1 MDQAIYEKLKHTTE
15 LVPDEHD
22 GSYELVRS
30 IVAAYRDV
38 DESVLDYHDL
48 NAIYLLCIGTWR
60 HGCDKKQEVIQ
71 ASHLSAAHKGELCE
85 LVDTLK
91 RRAEAGAY
99 SNHGSNIGQQGD
111 LGMFGTGFYSFQKK
125 TDVKSVQAFIR
136 MCIDLLDMTE
146 DEEMFQRV
154 ALVFTKSF
162 HGMEAASASV
172 ILHCLKPRT
181 FPVLNSNQGN
191 EDIYSA
197 LGIQLESRKK
207 LETYVDNCRK
217 IKAFRDANF
226 SFKNYR
232 IMDMA
237 AWNLTANSIQRI
249 VGQYKASFD
258 KWFPDE
264 MYKWR
269 AVQCFQA
276 HWDLEAPNFAE
287 MLQRSLAQANNL
299 LETNYSFP
307 IRMITY
313 FAEEEPDTVRGIFR
327 QLLDSDADLIERVR
341 AFEKTADELL
351 IRHKTKERMKQ
362 HFQSD
367 RTVCA
372 YLFFALPEQSF
383 LYQYGKFKAF
393 LKEIESTASC
403 KMGDKQNIMTYSE
416 IASKIL
422 QYIQQDA
429 ELLDMERA
437 KLDELG
443 KEYYSDPGHHL
454 LADDIIYFGSKLH
467 NEDYWP
473 TLADYDPEISSEQ
486 WKELLMNDSVCTG
499 DNREILRHM
508 LQLGGEATCKQL
520 SMQFGNTTA
529 HYNSSMVQLARR
541 VHEET
546 DCPLAQNADG
556 DQKWWP
562 ILFIGRSTLK
572 GQPGTYS
579 WKLREELEYA
589 IQSLPMKEGD
599 PTMSLGMN
607 TILYGP
613 PGTGKTYQ
621 TANYAVAIIE
631 GKSLKEIQAE
641 DHEKV
646 LERYRQY
653 RQDNRIEFTTFH
665 QSFGYE
671 DFIEGIRPEFQGS
684 EDEVE
689 DAGAGDVKYRIVDG
703 IFKSFCL
710 RAQVQTSDSHD
721 NLFGTSRM
729 PSVWKVSL
737 GGTGENAL
745 REYCMNHGC
754 IRIGWDEY
762 GETVTDETNYSVG
775 GKHVLNAFLN
785 RMQVGDIVLSC
796 YSARTIDAIGV
807 VTGDPEWLP
816 NENHYKRL
824 RKVNWLLKGTKI
836 DIEEFQLSRILVQ
849 STVYQLDTTAAEVI
863 KVLEGHGF
871 ASTHP
876 VKSKPYVFIIDEINR
891 GNISKI
897 FGELITLIEPS
908 KRLGQPEEL
917 QVRLPYSQKSFGVPD
932 NVYLLGTMNTADRSI
947 ALLDTA
953 LRRRFSFVEMMPDSS
968 VLEGI
973 QVEGVSIPQ
982 LLTAL
987 NRRIEVLF
995 DREHTL
1001 GHAFFTPLRQSPTLQ
1016 TLGDIFQDRIV
1027 PLLQEYFY
1035 DDYDKVRLILGDK
1048 KRPTEQQFF
1057 QEVPVDPQ
1065 ALFGTGLDF
1074 EIAPAYRINRDA
1086 FYNVEIYRDL

>member
-1 MDQAIYEKLKHTTE
+1 MDQAIYEKLKHTPE

-48 NAIYLLCIGTWR
+48 NAIYLMCIGTWR
-60 HGCDKKQEVIQ
+60 HGYGKKQEAIQ
-71 ASHLSAAHKGELCE
+71 ASHLSATHKKELCD

-91 RRAEAGAY
+91 HRAEAGDY
-99 SNHGSNIGQQGD
+99 SNHGSKIGQQGD
-111 LGMFGTGFYSFQKK
+111 LGMFGTGFYSFQNK

-136 MCIDLLDMTE
+136 MCVDLLDMTE

-217 IKAFRDANF
+217 IKAFRDGNF

-237 AWNLTANSIQRI
+237 AWDLTANSIQRI
-249 VGQYKASFD
+249 VVQYKASFD

-264 MYKWR
+264 MYKWQ
-269 AVQCFQA
+269 AVKCFQD
-276 HWDLEAPNFAE
+276 HWNLDADNLVKMLQSALARAKKLLDTTYTYPCKTIEIFAE
-287 MLQRSLAQANNL
+287 KEPSTVREMFLKLTDSDKSLIDRICEFEKIADALLQRCKTSN
-299 LETNYSFP
+299 T
-307 IRMITY
+307 M
-313 FAEEEPDTVRGIFR
+313 R
-327 QLLDSDADLIERVR
+327 Q
-341 AFEKTADELL
+341 
-351 IRHKTKERMKQ
+351 HY
-362 HFQSD
+362 QSD
-367 RTVCA
+367 RVVCT
-372 YLFFALPEQSF
+372 YLFLLAPEKYYIF
-383 LYQYGKFKAF
+383 RYGK
-393 LKEIESTASC
+393 LKEFLAEIHSDICC
-403 KMGDKQNIMTYSE
+403 KMGDKQNIITYME
-416 IASKIL
+416 VADQVR
-422 QYIQQDA
+422 QYIQQDPDLFNMFVSA
-429 ELLDMERA
+429 RGEDCYR
-437 KLDELG
+437 DEQC
-443 KEYYSDPGHHL
+443 HL
-454 LADDIIYFGSKLH
+454 LADDIIYFGSQLH
-467 NEDYWP
+467 KEDYWP

-486 WKELLMNDSVCTG
+486 WKELLTNDSVCTR

-520 SMQFGNTTA
+520 SMQFGNTAA

-562 ILFIGRSTLK
+562 ILFVGRSTLK
-572 GQPGTYS
+572 DQPGTYS
-579 WKLREELEYA
+579 WKLREELEDA
-589 IQSLPMKEGD
+589 LQSLPVKEGNA
-599 PTMSLGMN
+599 TMRIAKN
-607 TILYGP
+607 TILFGP

-621 TANYAVAIIE
+621 TVNYAVAIIE
-631 GKSLKEIQAE
+631 GKTLEEVQAE
-641 DHEKV
+641 DHAKV
-646 LERYRQY
+646 MERYQQY
-653 RQDNRIEFTTFH
+653 KQDDRIEFTTFH

-671 DFIEGIRPEFQGS
+671 DFIEGIRPKFS
-684 EDEVE
+684 EEDSDET
-689 DAGAGDVKYRIVDG
+689 DGGDVTYEISDGVFKKFCAKAQSPVVDPLENPYG
-703 IFKSFCL
+703 FSASPTI
-710 RAQVQTSDSHD
+710 
-721 NLFGTSRM
+721 
-729 PSVWKVSL
+729 WKVSL
-737 GGTGENAL
+737 ASTGENPV
-745 REYCMNHGC
+745 RTYCMEHSC

-762 GETVTDETNYSVG
+762 GPDITDETDYHVG
-775 GKHVLNAFLN
+775 GKAVLNAFLA
-785 RMQVGDIVLSC
+785 RMQIGDIILSC
-796 YSARTIDAIGV
+796 YSAHSIDAVGV
-807 VTGDPEWLP
+807 VTGEPEWHP
-816 NENHYKRL
+816 EFEHYKRL
-824 RKVNWLLKGTKI
+824 RKVRWLIRGKNIGLEAFHLEKSLT
-836 DIEEFQLSRILVQ
+836 L
-849 STVYQLDTTAAEVI
+849 STVYRLNTTVADVVEV
-863 KVLEGHGF
+863 LSQNGF
-871 ASTHP
+871 
-876 VKSKPYVFIIDEINR
+876 SKAVPAKNPQEPYVFIIDEINR

-917 QVRLPYSQKSFGVPD
+917 QVRLPYSQKLFGIPD

-953 LRRRFSFVEMMPDSS
+953 LRRRFSFKEMMPDSS

-973 QVEGVSIPQ
+973 QVEGISISQ
-982 LLTAL
+982 LLTTL

-1001 GHAFFTPLRQSPTLQ
+1001 GHAFFTPLRQSPTLS
-1016 TLGDIFQDRIV
+1016 TLGAIFRDRIV

-1074 EIAPAYRINRDA
+1074 EIAPAYRINPDA
-1086 FYNVEIYRDL
+1086 FENAAVYRDL

>member
-1 MDQAIYEKLKHTTE
+1 MDQAIYEKLKHTPE
-15 LVPDEHD
+15 LVPAEHD

-60 HGCDKKQEVIQ
+60 HGYDKKQEVIQ

-154 ALVFTKSF
+154 ARVCTKSF
-162 HGMEAASASV
+162 HGMKAASASV
-172 ILHCLKPRT
+172 ILHCLKPYT
-181 FPVLNSNQGN
+181 FPVLNSNHGS

-197 LGIQLESRKK
+197 LGIPLESREK
-207 LETYVDNCRK
+207 LETYIDNCRK

-226 SFKNYR
+226 SFKNYQ

-237 AWNLTANSIQRI
+237 AWELTSDPMQRI
-249 VGQYKASFD
+249 LSQYKESFD
-258 KWFPDE
+258 AWFPEE

-269 AVQCFQA
+269 AVQCFQD
-276 HWDLEAPNFAE
+276 HWRLEAPDFSE
-287 MLQRSLAQANNL
+287 MLQDSLAQASNL
-299 LETNYSFP
+299 LDTNYSYP
-307 IRMITY
+307 TKMITY
-313 FAEEEPDTVRGIFR
+313 FAEKEPNTVREMFR
-327 QLLDSDADLIERVR
+327 QLLDFDVDLVERIH
-341 AFEKTADELL
+341 AFEQTADTLL
-351 IRHKTKERMKQ
+351 IRYKSKESMKQ
-362 HFQSD
+362 HFQTD
-367 RTVCA
+367 RTVCT
-372 YLFFALPEQSF
+372 YLFFTRPEQSF
-383 LYQYGKFKAF
+383 LYQYGKCKAF
-393 LKEIESTASC
+393 LKEIGSSAPC
-403 KMGDKQNIMTYSE
+403 KMGDTQNVITYHKVATQVLRHVE
-416 IASKIL
+416 
-422 QYIQQDA
+422 QDD
-429 ELLDMERA
+429 ELLHKEQEMLQA
-437 KLDELG
+437 LG
-443 KEYYSDPGHHL
+443 KEYYADAAHHL
-454 LADDIIYFGSKLH
+454 LTDDIIYFGSRLH
-467 NEDYWP
+467 KEDYWP
-473 TLADYDPEISSEQ
+473 ALTDYDPEISAKQ
-486 WKELLMNDSVCTG
+486 WNVLLADPAICTEE
-499 DNREILRHM
+499 NRQTLQHM
-508 LQLGGEATCKQL
+508 RQLGGEATCTQL
-520 SMQFGNTTA
+520 SIRFGNTAA
-529 HYNSSMVQLARR
+529 HYNSSLVQLARR
-541 VHEET
+541 VYEKT
-546 DCPLAQNADG
+546 GCPLVQNEKEN
-556 DQKWWP
+556 QKWWP

-579 WKLREELEYA
+579 WKLREELEDA
-589 IQSLPMKEGD
+589 LRSLPMKEGD
-599 PTMSLGMN
+599 PTVSFAKN
-607 TILYGP
+607 TILFGP

-671 DFIEGIRPEFQGS
+671 DFIEGIRPKFLGENEEEATGEIQYEIAKG
-684 EDEVE
+684 V
-689 DAGAGDVKYRIVDG
+689 
-703 IFKSFCL
+703 FKAFCQK
-710 RAQVQTSDSHD
+710 AQVTVTDTQQTLYGFSDA
-721 NLFGTSRM
+721 
-729 PSVWKVSL
+729 PSIWKVSL
-737 GGTGENAL
+737 ASTGENAL
-745 REYCMNHGC
+745 RTYCMDHDC

-762 GETVTDETNYSVG
+762 GESVTDETNYSVG
-775 GKHVLNAFLN
+775 GKNVLNAFYN

-816 NENHYKRL
+816 TEERYRRCRNVK
-824 RKVNWLLKGTKI
+824 WLLKGKQI
-836 DIEEFQLSRILVQ
+836 DIEEFRLSRALVQ

-863 KVLEGHGF
+863 KVLEKNGF
-871 ASTHP
+871 ASTHA

-908 KRLGQPEEL
+908 KRLGQSEEL
-917 QVRLPYSQKSFGVPD
+917 QVRLPYSQKLFGIPD

-973 QVEGVSIPQ
+973 QVEGISIPQ
-982 LLTAL
+982 LLTTL

-1001 GHAFFTPLRQSPTLQ
+1001 GHAFFTPLRRSPTLQ
-1016 TLGDIFQDRIV
+1016 TLGGIFRDRIV

-1048 KRPTEQQFF
+1048 KRPTERRFF

-1086 FYNVEIYRDL
+1086 FYNVEVYRDL

>member
-1 MDQAIYEKLKHTTE
+1 MDQAIYEKLKHTPE

-48 NAIYLLCIGTWR
+48 NAIYLMCIGTWR
-60 HGCDKKQEVIQ
+60 HGYDKKQEVIQ
-71 ASHLSAAHKGELCE
+71 ASHLSVAHKGELCE

-125 TDVKSVQAFIR
+125 TDAKSVQAFIR

-154 ALVFTKSF
+154 ALVFTKSGQ
-162 HGMEAASASV
+162 GMEAASASV

-207 LETYVDNCRK
+207 LETYVNNCRK

-237 AWNLTANSIQRI
+237 AWDLTANSIRRI

-299 LETNYSFP
+299 LRTNRSFP
-307 IRMITY
+307 SGMITY
-313 FAEEEPDTVRGIFR
+313 FAEREPDTVRRMFR
-327 QLLDSDADLIERVR
+327 QLLDSDTDLVERVQT
-341 AFEKTADELL
+341 FEKTADELL
-351 IRHKTKERMKQ
+351 IRHKTKESMKQ
-362 HFQSD
+362 HFQTD
-367 RTVCA
+367 RTVCT
-372 YLFFALPEQSF
+372 YLFFALPDQYF
-383 LYQYGKFKAF
+383 LYQHGKLKAF
-393 LKEIESTASC
+393 LAEIGSDIPC
-403 KMGDKQNIMTYSE
+403 KMGDKQNIITYSE
-416 IASKIL
+416 IASRIL

-467 NEDYWP
+467 KEDYWP
-473 TLADYDPEISSEQ
+473 TLADYDPEISSER
-486 WKELLMNDSVCTG
+486 WEALLTNDSVCIR
-499 DNREILRHM
+499 DNRETLRHM

-520 SMQFGNTTA
+520 SIQFGNTAA

-546 DCPLAQNADG
+546 DCPLVQNEDG

-579 WKLREELEYA
+579 WKLREELEDA
-589 IQSLPMKEGD
+589 IQSLPLKEVNS
-599 PTMSLGMN
+599 TMSLGMN

-631 GKSLKEIQAE
+631 GKRPEEVQAE
-641 DHEKV
+641 DHAKV
-646 LERYRQY
+646 MERYQQY
-653 RQDNRIEFTTFH
+653 KQDGRIEFTTFH

-671 DFIEGIRPEFQGS
+671 DFMEGIRPKFS
-684 EDEVE
+684 EEDSDET
-689 DAGAGDVKYRIVDG
+689 DGGDVTYEISDG
-703 IFKSFCL
+703 VFKKFCAK
-710 RAQVQTSDSHD
+710 AQSPVVALLENPYGFSASPTI
-721 NLFGTSRM
+721 
-729 PSVWKVSL
+729 WKVSL
-737 GGTGENAL
+737 ASTGENPV
-745 REYCMNHGC
+745 RTYCMEHGC
-754 IRIGWDEY
+754 IRIAWDAY
-762 GETVTDETNYSVG
+762 GPDITDETDYYEG
-775 GKHVLNAFLN
+775 GKAVLNAFLSH
-785 RMQVGDIVLSC
+785 MQLGDIILSC
-796 YSARTIDAIGV
+796 YSAHSIDAVGV
-807 VTGDPEWLP
+807 VTGEPEWHP
-816 NENHYKRL
+816 EFDRYKRL
-824 RKVNWLLKGTKI
+824 RNVKWLIQDKNIGLEAFHLEKSLT
-836 DIEEFQLSRILVQ
+836 L
-849 STVYQLDTTAAEVI
+849 STVYRLNTTVADVVD
-863 KVLEGHGF
+863 VLAQNGF
-871 ASTHP
+871 
-876 VKSKPYVFIIDEINR
+876 SKAVTTRNTWRPYVFIIDEINR

-917 QVRLPYSQKSFGVPD
+917 QVRLPYSKQLFSIPD

-973 QVEGVSIPQ
+973 QVEGISIPQ
-982 LLTAL
+982 LLTTL

-1001 GHAFFTPLRQSPTLQ
+1001 GHAFFTPLRQSPTLS
-1016 TLGDIFQDRIV
+1016 TLGAIFRDRIV

-1074 EIAPAYRINRDA
+1074 EIAPAYRINPDA
-1086 FYNVEIYRDL
+1086 FENAAVYRDL